1 MEVHAPE
8 HGIHSWR
15 DFFVHM
21 GTICLGL
28 LIALGLEQAAEAV
41 HRAHQRTE
49 LREALDIDS
58 QQAAIDA
65 KRSEHFSDQ
74 MIAWLT
80 MRIGQVR
87 TAITTKGVIPKFV
100 PPHVDEFDLVIDP
113 SFQAARSSGLL
124 ALLPQREIIAY
135 SEADAVTGNIAASYA
150 RLGEA
155 RTSLQQFSF
164 RFRSADGT
172 PDYSHATPEEQQ
184 RYLELLIGQLSGQ
197 VNFRFY
203 NQIERGLQNA
213 LLRGER
219 DLKALQN
226 AERDLNIP
234 APGVGL
240 KRM

>member
-8 HGIHSWR
+8 HGIHTWR

-49 LREALDIDS
+49 LREALDTDS
-58 QQAAIDA
+58 RQTVVDT
-65 KRSEHFSDQ
+65 KRSEHYSDQ

-80 MRIGQVR
+80 MRIAQVR
-87 TAITTKGVIPKFV
+87 TAIATKSAIPKYV
-100 PPHVDEFDLVIDP
+100 APHPDEFDLVIDP

-124 ALLPQREIIAY
+124 ALLPQDEIIAY
-135 SEADAVTGNIAASYA
+135 SEADSVIVHIDDAYD
-150 RLGEA
+150 RLVEV
-155 RTSLQQFSF
+155 RTTLQQFSF
-164 RFRSADGT
+164 RFRSADGI
-172 PDYSHATPEEQQ
+172 PDYSKATPEDQE
-184 RYLELLIGQLSGQ
+184 RYLELLIGQLAGQ

-203 NQIERGLQNA
+203 NQTERGLQNA

-219 DLKALQN
+219 DLKALQK
-226 AERDLNIP
+226 AERDLASP

>member
-41 HRAHQRTE
+41 HHAHQRTE
-49 LREALDIDS
+49 LREALNADS
-58 QQAAIDA
+58 RQAIIDA
-65 KRSEHFSDQ
+65 KRSERFSDEV
-74 MIAWLT
+74 ITWLV

-87 TAITTKGVIPKFV
+87 TAIATKGTIPKLA
-100 PPHVDEFDLVIDP
+100 PPHFDDFDVVIDP
-113 SFQAARSSGLL
+113 SFQAAKSSGLL
-124 ALLPQREIIAY
+124 ALLPQQEIIAY
-135 SEADAVTGNIAASYA
+135 SEADGIIANVDTSYV

-155 RTSLQQFSF
+155 RTNLQQFIF

-203 NQIERGLQNA
+203 NTIVVGIETA
-213 LLRGER
+213 LLHGER
-219 DLKALQN
+219 DLPALQK
-226 AERDLNIP
+226 AERDP
-234 APGVGL
+234 QSVAPGVGL
-240 KRM
+240 RRM

>member
-8 HGIHSWR
+8 HGIHTWR

-41 HRAHQRTE
+41 HHAHQRAE

-58 QQAAIDA
+58 RQAIVDA

-80 MRIGQVR
+80 MRIAQVR
-87 TAITTKGVIPKFV
+87 TAIATKSAIPKYV
-100 PPHVDEFDLVIDP
+100 RPNPDEFDLVIDP
-113 SFQAARSSGLL
+113 SFQAAKSSGLL
-124 ALLPQREIIAY
+124 ALLPQHEIMAY
-135 SEADAVTGNIAASYA
+135 SEADTVTADLAQAYSH
-150 RLGEA
+150 LSDA

-164 RFRSADGT
+164 RFRAVDGT
-172 PDYSHATPEEQQ
+172 PDYSHATAEEQE
-184 RYLELLIGQLSGQ
+184 RYLELLVGQLSGH

-203 NQIERGLQNA
+203 NQVELGLQIA

-219 DLKALQN
+219 DLRALQK
-226 AERDLNIP
+226 AERDLNTP

>member
-8 HGIHSWR
+8 GGIHSWR

-28 LIALGLEQAAEAV
+28 LIALGLEQAVVSLHE
-41 HRAHQRTE
+41 AHQRTE
-49 LREALDIDS
+49 LREALDTDS
-58 QQAAIDA
+58 RQAIVDA
-65 KRSEHFSDQ
+65 KRSEHFSEQ

-80 MRIGQVR
+80 MRIAQVR
-87 TAITTKGVIPKFV
+87 TAIATKGAIPKYV
-100 PPHVDEFDLVIDP
+100 PPHPDEFDLVLDP
-113 SFQAARSSGLL
+113 SFQAAKSSGLL
-124 ALLPQREIIAY
+124 ALLPQQEIIAY
-135 SEADAVTGNIAASYA
+135 SEADTVNANILLYYQ

-155 RTSLQQFSF
+155 RTSVQQFSF
-164 RFRSADGT
+164 RFRTADGVV
-172 PDYSHATPEEQQ
+172 DYSHATPEEQQ

-203 NQIERGLQNA
+203 NQTERGLQNA

-219 DLKALQN
+219 DLKTLQKS
-226 AERDLNIP
+226 ERDLSPP

>member
-41 HRAHQRTE
+41 HRSHQRAE
-49 LREALDIDS
+49 LREALDTDS
-58 QQAAIDA
+58 RQSVVDA
-65 KRSEHFSDQ
+65 KRSEHFSEQ
-74 MIAWLT
+74 MIPWLT

-87 TAITTKGVIPKFV
+87 TAIATKGVIPKSS
-100 PPHVDEFDLVIDP
+100 PPHTDQFDLVIDP
-113 SFQAARSSGLL
+113 SFQAAKSSGLL
-124 ALLPQREIIAY
+124 ALLPQEEIIAY
-135 SEADAVTGNIAASYA
+135 SEADTVIANIKDSYE

-155 RTSLQQFSF
+155 RSALQQFAF

-172 PDYSHATPEEQQ
+172 ADYSHATPDEQQ

-203 NQIERGLQNA
+203 NQVERGVETA

-226 AERDLNIP
+226 AERDMNKP
-234 APGVGL
+234 AAGVGL
-240 KRM
+240 NRM